1 MKRSTLSLLSLALLG
16 LFACTVEKAEL
27 SDTELMQ
34 KAKNLA
40 HQYIMV
46 DGHVD
51 LPYRMQ
57 VGGFTLRREPLDV
70 SVRTDG
76 GNFDYPRTKEGGLD
90 APFMSVYIPA
100 QYQVT
105 GGAKELADSL
115 ISMTERLT
123 EQWPDKFAMAYSP
136 DDIEKNFEQGLVSLP
151 MGMENGAPVE
161 NDLDMVEYF
170 HGRGIRYITLTH
182 GKDNKICDSSY
193 DTTRTH
199 GGLSNYGRDVVAE
212 MNRVGIMVDI
222 SHVSDDTFWQVMDLS
237 EAPAIA
243 SHSSARKFT
252 PGFERNMNDDMIRKL
267 GEKDGVI
274 MINFGSSFL
283 DSAYRDRKNAYDEHV
298 INWLAENELSRSDP
312 EAKAYLDEYTKN
324 NDPWASVSK
333 VADHIDHVVA
343 LTGGTD
349 NVGFGSDF
357 DGVGDSLPTGLKDVS
372 QYPNLI
378 FELLKRGY
386 SDEDIAKICYKNLFR
401 VWRAVEAVADKS

>member
-1 MKRSTLSLLSLALLG
+1 MTRRFTSLLAFVLLAA
-16 LFACTVEKAEL
+16 FACTPEKTELTDAELMEKAK
-27 SDTELMQ
+27 D
-34 KAKNLA
+34 LA

-136 DDIEKNFEQGLVSLP
+136 DDIEKNFEQGLISLP

-199 GGLSNYGRDVVAE
+199 GGLSDYGRDVVAE

-283 DSAYRDRKNAYDEHV
+283 DSAYRERKNAYDEHV
-298 INWLAENELSRSDP
+298 INWLAENELTRDDP
-312 EAKAYLDEYTKN
+312 KAKAYLDEYTKN
-324 NDPWASVSK
+324 NDPWASVST

-401 VWRAVEAVADKS
+401 VWRAVEAVADNS